1 MFVGGLLP
9 LCSMEVETRFD
20 FHLEP
25 AWPGLRG
32 PRFEHPALHFKL
44 GIACVS
50 PPAGQSKTEGPRC
63 PIARSEQHAASTSIS
78 GTPRPWTVFSCMAY
92 CSGCTMQRCFVRQLS
107 TMLLPFL
114 CHRVLILLIIIVRP
128 AANFTDHIP
137 GNSCCFLFTSL
148 ADNYS
153 STRIQQECYW
163 IVSRGVWTRLLCVG
177 QIEV

>member
-1 MFVGGLLP
+1 MKMMFVGGLLP

-32 PRFEHPALHFKL
+32 PRFEHPALNFIL

-78 GTPRPWTVFSCMAY
+78 DIKGSEFHNGFVHPR
-92 CSGCTMQRCFVRQLS
+92 
-107 TMLLPFL
+107 
-114 CHRVLILLIIIVRP
+114 I
-128 AANFTDHIP
+128 
-137 GNSCCFLFTSL
+137 
-148 ADNYS
+148 
-153 STRIQQECYW
+153 
-163 IVSRGVWTRLLCVG
+163 
-177 QIEV
+177 